1 MLLPACG
8 PNSPE
13 AAPALPQREA
23 LAVRTE
29 QVIGALY
36 LPDSPGPHPG
46 VVVIGGSEGGVGGS
60 GRLSAALADAGFAAL
75 AVGYFGM
82 DGLPEQLTSIPL
94 ERFDAAL
101 AWLRQQPQVRPS
113 AVALMGVSKGAEA
126 ALLVAAAS
134 PNLAAV
140 VAATPTHVAWQGLD
154 MAAWSDVPSWTRA
167 GAPVPYV
174 RYSNDGPFW
183 PLVEMYS
190 RSLRDLP
197 AVAAARIP
205 VDRIDAPLLL
215 LSGQKDQM
223 WPAYAMAEDITRSLR
238 TAHPDAVVEHLSYAD
253 AGHGI
258 LGKAFDPDGP
268 AGERLSALGG
278 SPQGNLAARQ
288 DGWPKVLAFLHRH
301 LDQSSPPSSTKPA
314 Q

>member
-190 RSLRDLP
+190 RSLRDP
-197 AVAAARIP
+197 AAVAAARIP
-205 VDRIDAPLLL
+205 VADITAPLLL
-215 LSGQKDQM
+215 ISGEKDQM
-223 WPAYAMAEDITRSLR
+223 WPAHAMALDIARSVR
-238 TAHPDAVVEHLSYAD
+238 AAHTGAIVVHLSYAD
-253 AGHGI
+253 AGHAVIG
-258 LGKAFDPDGP
+258 LPFDPENP
-268 AGERLSALGG
+268 AAQQLVALGG
-278 SPQGNLAARQ
+278 SLEGNLAARR
-288 DGWPKVLAFLHRH
+288 DGWPKVVEFLRTH
-301 LDQSSPPSSTKPA
+301 LQVEPA
-314 Q
+314 TAVAAD